1 MEFKL
6 ITPKEAEFLKE
17 IRFNKEE
24 IIGELKKRLGKYEGI
39 RYGEEQ
45 IREAK
50 GDRARLNKFKEAI
63 EERRKEIK
71 RKCLEPYERFE
82 IEVKEVLWY
91 VEKPIKAIDEQ
102 IKGYEE
108 KGREEKREEIE
119 EHYDNDSVSSP
130 EIRKLLPLEKIFN
143 EKWLNATYKIG
154 DIRIEIFK
162 SIEKFMKGLEVIT
175 SLKTEYEG
183 QIKDKYIE
191 TLDLT
196 VALAEKERLEE
207 QKKRLEEVEVSKI
220 QASKTQVSKTQGAK
234 KARTLTEGAI
244 ELQRQP
250 VSANGASV
258 KDTREERIYEV
269 CFRVRATERQLN
281 ELKTFL
287 IGNGIEYEKIGE
299 DLPKAARA

>member
-24 IIGELKKRLGKYEGI
+24 IIGELKNRLGKYEGRHYDEHEI
-39 RYGEEQ
+39 K
-45 IREAK
+45 EAK
-50 GDRARLNKFKEAI
+50 ADRARLNKFKEAI

-82 IEVKEVLWY
+82 IEVKEVLEY

-196 VALAEKERLEE
+196 AALAEKTRLEE
-207 QKKRLEEVEVSKI
+207 QKKRLEEVEASKI
-220 QASKTQVSKTQGAK
+220 QASRTQVSKVQGSKTQGAINLQPPIK
-234 KARTLTEGAI
+234 SGEDGNERQERRI
-244 ELQRQP
+244 E
-250 VSANGASV
+250 VS
-258 KDTREERIYEV
+258 
-269 CFRVRATERQLN
+269 FRVRATERQLKG
-281 ELKTFL
+281 LKTFL

-299 DLPKAARA
+299 DLPRAARG